1 MILSVFIPRE
11 NSFKKV
17 KSQQTQIFLKSKF
30 KSVYHQIHFPA
41 LKKNN

>member
-1 MILSVFIPRE
+1 MILSVFFPRE

-17 KSQQTQIFLKSKF
+17 KSQQTQIFFNRSLKVF
-30 KSVYHQIHFPA
+30 QIHFPA